1 MLANG
6 RETNRKEEE
15 YITTQM
21 ATGKTFCV
29 FNSSMCLLTDMR
41 DFSAL
46 ESSMAKA
53 FSSTAPSTNTKET
66 SSMAGGVDLINPGIS
81 LSRLE
86 GEGIMSHRDG
96 HIFDGKFQNWR
107 KHGEGKMTYRNG
119 DIYTGVWDGDKG
131 TGTIAYTDG
140 SSYEVPPHPLS
151 PMPRESS

>member
-1 MLANG
+1 M
-6 RETNRKEEE
+6 
-15 YITTQM
+15 
-21 ATGKTFCV
+21 
-29 FNSSMCLLTDMR
+29 
-41 DFSAL
+41 
-46 ESSMAKA
+46 
-53 FSSTAPSTNTKET
+53 
-66 SSMAGGVDLINPGIS
+66 GVNLINPGIS

>member
-1 MLANG
+1 
-6 RETNRKEEE
+6 
-15 YITTQM
+15 
-21 ATGKTFCV
+21 
-29 FNSSMCLLTDMR
+29 
-41 DFSAL
+41 
-46 ESSMAKA
+46 
-53 FSSTAPSTNTKET
+53 
-66 SSMAGGVDLINPGIS
+66 MAGGVDLINPGIS

-140 SSYEVPPHPLS
+140 SSYEVLPHPLS

>member
-1 MLANG
+1 M
-6 RETNRKEEE
+6 R
-15 YITTQM
+15 
-21 ATGKTFCV
+21 V
-29 FNSSMCLLTDMR
+29 FL
-41 DFSAL
+41 AL

-53 FSSTAPSTNTKET
+53 FSSTVPSTNTKET

-140 SSYEVPPHPLS
+140 SSYEVLPHPLS